1 MGNRAIITT
10 PERKLGVY
18 LHWNGSRDFIEP
30 FCAYCGLK
38 RFRPPSADLG
48 YGTARLVQVIANF
61 FGGGLSV
68 GVVPYTTDAD
78 MVSGLDNGVYVID
91 GWQVTERVFPFVGYA
106 ESDVADMA
114 AALHAI
120 DARQPGSERLGAFID
135 APSVSVAELDQG
147 YKVWVFDEQR
157 VAGGRRR
164 PGYVPATICGMGI
177 GELNGV
183 DVDEAFIVDV
193 YPGGEK
199 DIRNYLFED
208 SYRLISRA

>member
-1 MGNRAIITT
+1 MGNRAIVTT

-18 LHWNGSRDFIEP
+18 LHWNGSRDFVEP

-38 RFRPPSADLG
+38 RFRAPSADLG

-78 MVSGLDNGVYVID
+78 MVSDLDNGVYVID

-120 DARQPGSERLGAFID
+120 DARQPGSEGLGAFID
-135 APSVSVAELDQG
+135 ARPRLQGLGLRRAADSRRQAQARICTGDDLQHRYWRAEWRRHRRG
-147 YKVWVFDEQR
+147 VH
-157 VAGGRRR
+157 RR
-164 PGYVPATICGMGI
+164 P
-177 GELNGV
+177 L
-183 DVDEAFIVDV
+183 
-193 YPGGEK
+193 PG
-199 DIRNYLFED
+199 R
-208 SYRLISRA
+208 

>member
-18 LHWNGSRDFIEP
+18 LHWNGSRDFVEP

-91 GWQVTERVFPFVGYA
+91 
-106 ESDVADMA
+106 
-114 AALHAI
+114 
-120 DARQPGSERLGAFID
+120 ERLDD
-135 APSVSVAELDQG
+135 AAHQLD
-147 YKVWVFDEQR
+147 D
-157 VAGGRRR
+157 AG
-164 PGYVPATICGMGI
+164 
-177 GELNGV
+177 
-183 DVDEAFIVDV
+183 
-193 YPGGEK
+193 
-199 DIRNYLFED
+199 
-208 SYRLISRA
+208 